1 MFYFSIN
8 HQHNVSDSNL
18 YHIIHT
24 TCSYSSIDVPLI
36 NYDVG
41 QTIESP

>member
-8 HQHNVSDSNL
+8 HQQNVSDSNL
-18 YHIIHT
+18 DLIIHT
-24 TCSYSSIDVPLI
+24 TYSYSPTDIPLI

-41 QTIESP
+41 QAIESP

>member
-1 MFYFSIN
+1 MFYSSIN
-8 HQHNVSDSNL
+8 HQQNVSDSNL
-18 YHIIHT
+18 DQIIHT

-41 QTIESP
+41 QAIETS